1 MRRPTAHYSTAPFVA
16 ESRGTIREMTPTFP
30 WKTAIIVGASSG
42 IGSEIARQLAGGGV
56 AVALVARRADELNEL
71 ANEIGPLARVYVH
84 DVTDYDAVPG
94 LFQQICRDGN
104 GLDLIV
110 YAAGVMATFGET
122 EYSFADDRRTVEVN
136 VLGAMAWLN
145 EAAHRFQVART
156 GTIVGI
162 GSVAGDRGRR
172 KFPSYSASKAALET
186 YLEGLRNRVGRYGV
200 SVVTIKPGPVK
211 TPMTAHLEKQPL
223 VIDAPTAARQ
233 ILAASGRRAR
243 VAYVPGKW
251 RPIMA
256 VVRAVPSRVFQ
267 KTNF

>member
-1 MRRPTAHYSTAPFVA
+1 
-16 ESRGTIREMTPTFP
+16 MTSSFP
-30 WKTAIIVGASSG
+30 WQTAIIVGASSG
-42 IGSEIARQLAGGGV
+42 IGRETAKQLAQGGCR
-56 AVALVARRADELNEL
+56 VALVARRANELNEL
-71 ANEIGPLARVYVH
+71 ADEIGPLAHVYVH

-94 LFQQICRDGN
+94 LFQQICRDLN

-110 YAAGVMATFGET
+110 YAAGVMTTFGET
-122 EYSFADDRRTVEVN
+122 EFSFADDCRTVEVN

-145 EAAHRFQVART
+145 EASHRFQVARA

-186 YLEGLRNRVGRYGV
+186 FLEGLRNRVGRYGV
-200 SVVTIKPGPVK
+200 RVVTIKPGPVK

-223 VIDAPTAARQ
+223 VIDAPTAVRQ
-233 ILAASGRRAR
+233 ILAAARRGAG

-267 KTNF
+267 KMNF